1 MNIWPNL
8 VCIVA
13 VEAVVEP
20 GDKRS
25 NSEESN
31 ATVVKLDK
39 ELANELVLVAVDS
52 VVGEG
57 ESHADNGTGKEG
69 HENSLK

>member
-1 MNIWPNL
+1 

-13 VEAVVEP
+13 VEAVIEP

-25 NSEESN
+25 NGEESN
-31 ATVVKLDK
+31 ATVVKFDK
-39 ELANELVLVAVDS
+39 ELANELVIVAVDG

-57 ESHADNGTGKEG
+57 EAHADNGPSKEG
-69 HENSLK
+69 HENSLKQLKL